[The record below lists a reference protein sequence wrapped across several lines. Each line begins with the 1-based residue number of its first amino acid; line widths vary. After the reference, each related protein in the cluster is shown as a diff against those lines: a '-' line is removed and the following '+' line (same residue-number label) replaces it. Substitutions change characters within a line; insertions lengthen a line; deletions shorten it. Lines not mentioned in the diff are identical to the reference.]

1 MLHQLIIMMSITD
14 IFRCQC
20 GRLGRGVGDMT
31 GMWGEGIG
39 GEVRKADSTGIS
51 LFNFLGHFI
60 CDVSEARKKYNI
72 RPTQCSVAQFSNIL
86 FALYSRSPP
95 TAPSPLA
102 LLFTSTPLPFPNLPS
117 LTLSPP
123 FIPPHSPR
131 HLTLHHIPLT
141 HSSTLSPSYP
151 HINHTPLPFQSRFHP
166 YSSLLNGLPHFLLF
180 SLPAPMLPSLP
191 ILPSPPLIVTRRSRN
206 CRSRNWQS
214 RKWRDTV

>member
-60 CDVSEARKKYNI
+60 CDVSEARKNYNI
-72 RPTQCSVAQFSNIL
+72 RPTQCSVAQFNSNIL

-102 LLFTSTPLPFPNLPS
+102 LLLTSTTLPSPNLPS

-141 HSSTLSPSYP
+141 HSST
-151 HINHTPLPFQSRFHP
+151 HIPISTTLIPCPFNPASIP

-206 CRSRNWQS
+206 WQS